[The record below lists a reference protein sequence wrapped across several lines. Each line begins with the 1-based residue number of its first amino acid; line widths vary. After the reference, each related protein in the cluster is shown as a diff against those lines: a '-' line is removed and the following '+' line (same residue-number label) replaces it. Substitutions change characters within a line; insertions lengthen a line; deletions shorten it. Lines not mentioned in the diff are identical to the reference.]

1 MIRSIA
7 AAAMTLSLATA
18 ASTASAQARELPIER
33 ARTQFRSEAQLE
45 TINGVSR
52 QASGSVSFDPANVGA
67 TRGRIVVPVR
77 SLQTGIEERDEHLV
91 GPDWLDAA
99 NHPEI
104 VFEITSVR
112 GAGTLEAGQ
121 DADLRVQGNLTLHG
135 VTRPVTARVRVRW
148 DGEGSLRGRAQF
160 RVALDDHGVEVPSVV
175 RLKVSNE
182 ITIRMDFAA
191 GG

>member
-7 AAAMTLSLATA
+7 AATTLSLVAL
-18 ASTASAQARELPIER
+18 ASAASAQARDLPIER

-52 QASGSVSFDPANVGA
+52 QASGSVRFDPANVAA
-67 TRGRIVVPVR
+67 TRGRIAVPVR
-77 SLQTGIEERDEHLV
+77 SLQTGIEERDAHLV
-91 GPDWLDAA
+91 GSDWLDAA
-99 NHPEI
+99 NHAEI
-104 VFEITSVR
+104 IFEITGVS
-112 GAGTLEAGQ
+112 GASTLEAGQ
-121 DADLRVQGNLTLHG
+121 DADLRVEGRLTLHG

-160 RVALDDHGVEVPSVV
+160 RVALDAHGVEVPSVV

-182 ITIRMDFAA
+182 ITIRMDFVA

>member
-7 AAAMTLSLATA
+7 AATTLSLVAL
-18 ASTASAQARELPIER
+18 ASTASAQARDLPIER

-52 QASGSVSFDPANVGA
+52 QASGSVRFDPANVTA
-67 TRGRIVVPVR
+67 TRGRIAVPVR
-77 SLQTGIEERDEHLV
+77 SLQTGIEERDAHLV
-91 GPDWLDAA
+91 GSDWLDAA
-99 NHPEI
+99 NHAEI
-104 VFEITSVR
+104 IFEITGVS
-112 GAGTLEAGQ
+112 GASTLEAGQ
-121 DADLRVQGNLTLHG
+121 DADLRVEGRLTLHG

-160 RVALDDHGVEVPSVV
+160 RVALDAHGVEVPSVV

-182 ITIRMDFAA
+182 ITVRMDFVA